1 MNSHAK
7 ASASRAGTK
16 VTKSNTNNYKTAGK
30 AVEADTLEVVVKQE
44 DNKAHHYYGIFLGVG
59 VMKIT
64 YDKQADAAYIKLTN
78 KAKCQVSR
86 KVSEDVMVDYAEGGT
101 VVGIEILDAS
111 KNMPLSVKQTQ
122 VPIESA

>member
-1 MNSHAK
+1 
-7 ASASRAGTK
+7 
-16 VTKSNTNNYKTAGK
+16 
-30 AVEADTLEVVVKQE
+30 
-44 DNKAHHYYGIFLGVG
+44 
-59 VMKIT
+59 MKIT

-78 KAKCQVSR
+78 KAKYHASR
-86 KVSEDVMVDYAEGGT
+86 KVSADVLVDYAEDGT